1 MLYFL
6 LFVAGLAIGFI
17 YATRRHFNS
26 LTPAYRLEE
35 QHGPL
40 QVRRYAK
47 MAVAEVRVS
56 GGTSLALRSGTF
68 QLDKYFRDEQIAR
81 FALPVMCEKV
91 DAADSIW
98 TVSAVLPMPLAAAP
112 PPRNKGIALKE
123 LPPHRAVGRLLHGAV
138 TPDDAFAEAESRPA
152 AARQRPVQ
160 AARLLEAVDGRR
172 DAPLPVVDARALPR
186 HRPPRPRLRRRP
198 RLSRARARDRMDD
211 YVRTCGPSQSRFS
224 AVSCE
229 CMRM

>member
-81 FALPVMCEKV
+81 FALPVLCEKV

-138 TPDDAFAEAESRPA
+138 TPDDAFAKQKAD
-152 AARQRPVQ
+152 
-160 AARLLEAVDGRR
+160 L
-172 DAPLPVVDARALPR
+172 LPR
-186 HRPPRPRLRRRP
+186 VNDLCKQLGCSKQSTVVAMHRFPWWMPALFRVTDLLVRV
-198 RLSRARARDRMDD
+198 SDADR
-211 YVRTCGPSQSRFS
+211 V
-224 AVSCE
+224 
-229 CMRM
+229 

>member
-56 GGTSLALRSGTF
+56 GGTSLALR
-68 QLDKYFRDEQIAR
+68 
-81 FALPVMCEKV
+81 
-91 DAADSIW
+91 
-98 TVSAVLPMPLAAAP
+98 
-112 PPRNKGIALKE
+112 
-123 LPPHRAVGRLLHGAV
+123 
-138 TPDDAFAEAESRPA
+138 
-152 AARQRPVQ
+152 
-160 AARLLEAVDGRR
+160 
-172 DAPLPVVDARALPR
+172 
-186 HRPPRPRLRRRP
+186 
-198 RLSRARARDRMDD
+198 LSLIHI
-211 YVRTCGPSQSRFS
+211 
-224 AVSCE
+224 
-229 CMRM
+229 

>member
-81 FALPVMCEKV
+81 FALPVMCEGLSGRHMWV
-91 DAADSIW
+91 PSSIAR
-98 TVSAVLPMPLAAAP
+98 VS
-112 PPRNKGIALKE
+112 I
-123 LPPHRAVGRLLHGAV
+123 V
-138 TPDDAFAEAESRPA
+138 T
-152 AARQRPVQ
+152 
-160 AARLLEAVDGRR
+160 
-172 DAPLPVVDARALPR
+172 
-186 HRPPRPRLRRRP
+186 
-198 RLSRARARDRMDD
+198 LSP
-211 YVRTCGPSQSRFS
+211 TF
-224 AVSCE
+224 
-229 CMRM
+229 